1 MTRKR
6 QHAQSIA
13 YSRFITRSDDNT
25 NAVYECRIRDQ
36 YPCQSYLF
44 ILTLSS
50 QQSQC
55 QKYHLPAEASHASF
69 RYLHPSSLSTAFT
82 DRHDFHKTTAALD
95 AFGLGSHR
103 PQILAV
109 LAAVLHLGDV
119 EFANTRSHPARQV
132 VANPHQRSG
141 CAVRDMFKLKI
152 VASQLGLSAATLATA
167 LTHAHARGHPRPV
180 DVREAEVRRDCLASG
195 LYDRLLSWVF
205 ARINARFC
213 ALAGVSASPYHCM
226 SRVWASERPQDRA
239 VGIVDNMGFATT
251 QHTTPH
257 ALEQLIINYAAEK
270 MQAFYNN
277 VIFERTA
284 SEYVS
289 EGICLQ
295 VNRAPQQCLRCPC
308 APSHPKPAYR
318 LHLI

>member
-1 MTRKR
+1 MNVVQVRPTPISKPII
-6 QHAQSIA
+6 HSHP
-13 YSRFITRSDDNT
+13 F
-25 NAVYECRIRDQ
+25 
-36 YPCQSYLF
+36 F
-44 ILTLSS
+44 

-55 QKYHLPAEASHASF
+55 QKLHLPSEASQASF
-69 RYLHPSSLSTAFT
+69 RYLHPSSLSTSFT
-82 DRHDFHKTTAALD
+82 DRHDFQKTTAALD
-95 AFGLGSHR
+95 AFALGSYR
-103 PQILAV
+103 PRILAV

-119 EFANTRSHPARQV
+119 EFAHTRPHPARQV
-132 VANPHQRSG
+132 VANPHRPSG
-141 CAVRDMFKLKI
+141 CVVRDMFKLKV
-152 VASQLGLSAATLATA
+152 VASQLGLSAATLATG

-180 DVREAEVRRDCLASG
+180 GVREAEARRDCLASG
-195 LYDRLLSWVF
+195 LYDRLLSWLF

-251 QHTTPH
+251 QHTTGH

-295 VNRAPQQCLRCPC
+295 VNSPGQQLLRH
-308 APSHPKPAYR
+308 ASTLSHPTPA
-318 LHLI
+318 H